1 MAHLIGTK
9 MWWKHGILGVIL
21 ICETNAYNA
30 YCLVEE
36 KISRLEWR
44 EKLAYELVRFG
55 R

>member
-9 MWWKHGILGVIL
+9 IWWKRAMFGVIS